1 MTDRTERFAPHNKM
15 NDKVWNTAAY
25 ARLSDE
31 DRDKLSREDLSKSLE
46 NQICFIRDSAAYVNR
61 AGESRYPIQIYKV
74 YTDDDFTGM
83 DFKRKA
89 FQEMMRDV
97 KNNVIDCIMV
107 KNLSRFGRYDTEMQQ
122 YLEKE
127 FEQSGRQVRLI
138 AIGDNYDSL
147 YREIGLDIKMLL
159 MINREYSEIQHKNVS
174 IAMHSMQKAGK
185 YVGAFAPYGYQKDPE
200 NKHHLVLD
208 LYSAGIVRRIFR
220 LYLSGISM
228 KEIALILTREGV
240 VNRAAYKKLQQ
251 SNYICSRKISEKEM
265 HWTVDAVKQILM
277 NEVYTGT
284 LVQGKTRK
292 ERLIDEKPT
301 AVDRKDWI
309 RVENTHEAIISK
321 EDWKLAQSM
330 MKNICHDTTKP
341 NEISIFKG
349 LLKCGDCSHAM
360 RKRWDK
366 HTTKTGETHRYLYYN
381 CSTFRDFAKAAK
393 GLPDEEK
400 ARLPIC
406 TSHYISDKVLQKMIL
421 EDINRLFPDGKT
433 LTQLIAKQR
442 SEIKEDSS
450 RVILEK
456 DISNRK
462 KAVEILQNRMR
473 TARDKYLDGLFS
485 DEEYRDIKA
494 EYQESI
500 SRYEN
505 EILDLQKSAE
515 QPDGTEKNLWVE
527 NLLKYGKITELDR
540 ETVIRLVDKIY
551 VYQDKHV
558 EIVYKFA
565 GL

>member
-46 NQICFIRDSAAYVNR
+46 NQICFIRDSAEYANR

-97 KNNVIDCIMV
+97 KNGVIDCIMV

-200 NKHHLVLD
+200 NKHHLVPD

-228 KEIALILTREGV
+228 KEIALILTREGI

-265 HWTVDAVKQILM
+265 HWTVDAVRQILM

-284 LVQGKTRK
+284 LVQGKTR
-292 ERLIDEKPT
+292 T
-301 AVDRKDWI
+301 V
-309 RVENTHEAIISK
+309 
-321 EDWKLAQSM
+321 
-330 MKNICHDTTKP
+330 
-341 NEISIFKG
+341 
-349 LLKCGDCSHAM
+349 
-360 RKRWDK
+360 
-366 HTTKTGETHRYLYYN
+366 
-381 CSTFRDFAKAAK
+381 
-393 GLPDEEK
+393 
-400 ARLPIC
+400 
-406 TSHYISDKVLQKMIL
+406 
-421 EDINRLFPDGKT
+421 NR
-433 LTQLIAKQR
+433 
-442 SEIKEDSS
+442 
-450 RVILEK
+450 
-456 DISNRK
+456 
-462 KAVEILQNRMR
+462 
-473 TARDKYLDGLFS
+473 
-485 DEEYRDIKA
+485 
-494 EYQESI
+494 
-500 SRYEN
+500 
-505 EILDLQKSAE
+505 
-515 QPDGTEKNLWVE
+515 
-527 NLLKYGKITELDR
+527 
-540 ETVIRLVDKIY
+540 
-551 VYQDKHV
+551 
-558 EIVYKFA
+558 
-565 GL
+565 

>member
-1 MTDRTERFAPHNKM
+1 
-15 NDKVWNTAAY
+15 
-25 ARLSDE
+25 
-31 DRDKLSREDLSKSLE
+31 
-46 NQICFIRDSAAYVNR
+46 
-61 AGESRYPIQIYKV
+61 
-74 YTDDDFTGM
+74 
-83 DFKRKA
+83 
-89 FQEMMRDV
+89 
-97 KNNVIDCIMV
+97 
-107 KNLSRFGRYDTEMQQ
+107 
-122 YLEKE
+122 
-127 FEQSGRQVRLI
+127 
-138 AIGDNYDSL
+138 
-147 YREIGLDIKMLL
+147 
-159 MINREYSEIQHKNVS
+159 
-174 IAMHSMQKAGK
+174 
-185 YVGAFAPYGYQKDPE
+185 
-200 NKHHLVLD
+200 
-208 LYSAGIVRRIFR
+208 
-220 LYLSGISM
+220 M

-265 HWTVDAVKQILM
+265 HWTVDAVRQILM

-301 AVDRKDWI
+301 AVERKDWI

-321 EDWKLAQSM
+321 EDWELAQSM

-341 NEISIFKG
+341 NEISMFKG

-442 SEIKEDSS
+442 SETEEDSS

-456 DISNRK
+456 DISSRK
-462 KAVEILQNRMR
+462 KAVDILQNRMR

-515 QPDGTEKNLWVE
+515 QPDGAEGNLWVE